1 MTNIEQKALALVNE
15 IERERGEDEL
25 TPRIMRDLIIDEALC
40 RAIEQHEATKQE
52 LADFQQKVSNVVEM
66 QAKTVWD
73 IHCRCG
79 TRHPIGFTALERFI
93 IKPKPEPDGLTFAE
107 RRAKEQGQGK

>member
-1 MTNIEQKALALVNE
+1 MIKTQHCPNC
-15 IERERGEDEL
+15 
-25 TPRIMRDLIIDEALC
+25 EAD
-40 RAIEQHEATKQE
+40 KQE
-52 LADFQQKVSNVVEM
+52 LSDFKQKVSDAVEM

-79 TRHPIGFTALERFI
+79 TRHPIGFTALEQFI